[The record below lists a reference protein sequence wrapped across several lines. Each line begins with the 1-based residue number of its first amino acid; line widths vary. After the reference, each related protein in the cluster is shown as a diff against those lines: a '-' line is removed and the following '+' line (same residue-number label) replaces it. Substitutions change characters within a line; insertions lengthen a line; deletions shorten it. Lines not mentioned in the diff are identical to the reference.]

1 MDLSGH
7 AGGTSISC
15 PLTLSPQLLTV
26 QCRWLK
32 GPLMGPYPYWACG
45 VHGKTQAVVT
55 PTRSLCGK
63 SKPSK
68 QRVSPIR
75 SHQKKG
81 DSCFLTH
88 ITSLIHTYHITSH
101 HSVDPSQA
109 GSGSSPTP
117 NTTYAHSCRIL
128 TPHLHPHTYPFSCTS
143 ILMHIHPHPYPSH
156 HNPYSEIPPT
166 HAHSSHTQHTRAY
179 IYEVFV
185 VYISQQG

>member
-1 MDLSGH
+1 MWARTHTGH
-7 AGGTSISC
+7 VVRTVRLKLLLPLLGPCVARASLPNSTS
-15 PLTLSPQLLTV
+15 P
-26 QCRWLK
+26 
-32 GPLMGPYPYWACG
+32 
-45 VHGKTQAVVT
+45 
-55 PTRSLCGK
+55 RSALIRRRGI
-63 SKPSK
+63 
-68 QRVSPIR
+68 RVS
-75 SHQKKG
+75 SH
-81 DSCFLTH
+81 
-88 ITSLIHTYHITSH
+88 TSPHSSIHITSH